1 MSNNKFSVFIPLFI
15 GLALAVGVAIGY
27 FFSGNNGAKK
37 ITGIKNTSTN
47 KLNDVLSYIIEEYVD
62 TVNVKNLE
70 DDAVVSLLEQLDPHS
85 SYIPATELQAVSE
98 QLEGNFDGIGVEF
111 NIQKDTIMVV
121 AAISGGPSE
130 SLGIQSGDRI
140 VRVEKKNVAGTGI
153 KNDDVIKLLR
163 GKSGSKVKVGIIRPG
178 VKSITQYEITR
189 GKIPIYS
196 VDASIMLDATTGY
209 IKISRFGAT
218 TYDEY
223 MKAFND
229 LKIKGMSKLVL
240 DLRDNPGG
248 YLNAAVDICDEFL
261 SKGNKI
267 VYTQGKARK
276 REDFDATAKGG
287 FENGGLV
294 VLIDEGSASASE
306 IVSGAVQDNDRGW
319 IIGRRSFGKGLVQE
333 EVRFDDGSAMR
344 LTIARY
350 YTPSG
355 RSIQKPYD
363 KGNDAYYQELSER
376 YQKPDSSK
384 QVNIK
389 ETKSVA
395 FKTPSGRKVYG
406 GGGITPDI
414 IIAVDTSGYTPLL
427 AEIASKGLMNRFAF
441 EYTDGKR
448 DAIKKQFKNE
458 EQFASNFNS
467 ASLLQEFNLFIQKNG
482 IKPNDAALRIS
493 SQIIERQTKALIAR
507 AVFGNAGFYIVLNKY
522 DLGVKKAIEILK
534 SNKLVTANG
543 SPKNQDAF

>member
-1 MSNNKFSVFIPLFI
+1 
-15 GLALAVGVAIGY
+15 
-27 FFSGNNGAKK
+27 
-37 ITGIKNTSTN
+37 
-47 KLNDVLSYIIEEYVD
+47 
-62 TVNVKNLE
+62 
-70 DDAVVSLLEQLDPHS
+70 
-85 SYIPATELQAVSE
+85 
-98 QLEGNFDGIGVEF
+98 
-111 NIQKDTIMVV
+111 MVV

-163 GKSGSKVKVGIIRPG
+163 GKSGSKVKVGILRPG
-178 VKSITQYEITR
+178 KKSITEYEITR

-223 MKAFND
+223 MKAFNE
-229 LKIKGMSKLVL
+229 LKLKGMNKLVL

-363 KGNDAYYQELSER
+363 KGNDAYYHELSER
-376 YQKPDSSK
+376 YQKPDSTQK
-384 QVNIK
+384 TNEK
-389 ETKSVA
+389 DKKSVA

-414 IIAVDTSGYTPLL
+414 EIPIDTIGYTPLL
-427 AEIASKGLMNRFAF
+427 SEVASKGLMNRFAF

-448 DAIKKQFKNE
+448 EILKNQYKNG
-458 EQFASNFNS
+458 EQFALGFN
-467 ASLLQEFNLFIQKNG
+467 AVSLLPAFNLFIQKNG
-482 IKPNDAALRIS
+482 IKPNDAAFRIS
-493 SQIIERQTKALIAR
+493 SQIIERQLKALIAR
-507 AVFGNAGFYIVLNKY
+507 AVFGNTGFYAVLNKY
-522 DLGVKKAIEILK
+522 DSGVKKALEILK

>member
-27 FFSGNNGAKK
+27 FFSGNNSSKK
-37 ITGIKNTSTN
+37 IAGVKNSSSN
-47 KLNDVLSYIIEEYVD
+47 KVDDVLNYIIEEYVD

-85 SYIPATELQAVSE
+85 SYIPATDLQAVSE

-111 NIQKDTIMVV
+111 NIQKDTIMVI
-121 AAISGGPSE
+121 AAITGGPSE
-130 SLGIQSGDRI
+130 SLGIHSGDRI
-140 VRVEKKNVAGTGI
+140 VRVEKKNVAGIGI
-153 KNDDVIKLLR
+153 KNEDVIKLLR

-178 VKSITQYEITR
+178 VKSITEYEITR

-223 MKAFND
+223 MKGFND
-229 LKIKGMSKLVL
+229 LKMKGMNKLIL

-294 VLIDEGSASASE
+294 VIIDEGSASASE

-363 KGNDAYYQELSER
+363 KGNDAYYHELSDR
-376 YQKPDSSK
+376 FQKEDSTKKKDDSK
-384 QVNIK
+384 K
-389 ETKSVA
+389 PAVA
-395 FKTPSGRKVYG
+395 YKTPSGRKVYG

-414 IIAVDTSGYTPLL
+414 IIPIDTSGYTPLL

-448 DAIKKQFKNE
+448 DVIKKQFKNE
-458 EQFASNFNS
+458 EQFASNFNG
-467 ASLLQEFNLFIQKNG
+467 ASLIQEFNQFIQKNG

>member
-1 MSNNKFSVFIPLFI
+1 MSNNRFSVFIPLFI
-15 GLALAVGVAIGY
+15 GLALAVGIGIGY
-27 FFSGNNGAKK
+27 FFSGSNGSKK
-37 ITGIKNTSTN
+37 ITGLKSTSSS
-47 KLNDVLSYIIEEYVD
+47 KVNDVLNYIIEEYVD

-85 SYIPATELQAVSE
+85 SYIPATELKAVSE

-163 GKSGSKVKVGIIRPG
+163 GKSGSKVKVGIVRPG
-178 VKSITQYEITR
+178 IKSITEYEITR

-196 VDASIMLDATTGY
+196 VDASIMIDAQTGY

-229 LKIKGMSKLVL
+229 LKMKGMNKLVL

-287 FENGGLV
+287 FEEGGLV

-355 RSIQKPYD
+355 RSIQKSYD
-363 KGNDAYYQELSER
+363 QGNDAYYHELAER
-376 YQKPDSSK
+376 YEKADSTKEKPK
-384 QVNIK
+384 KAV
-389 ETKSVA
+389 KSEA

-414 IIAVDTSGYTPLL
+414 VIAVDTSGYTPLL
-427 AEIASKGLMNRFAF
+427 AELASKGMMNRFSF

-448 DAIKKQFKNE
+448 DALKKQYKNA
-458 EQFASNFNS
+458 EQFAVGFNA
-467 ASLLQEFNLFIQKNG
+467 ASLIQEFNAFIQKNG
-482 IKPNDAALRIS
+482 IKPNDASLRIS
-493 SQIIERQTKALIAR
+493 SQIIERQIKALIAR
-507 AVFGNAGFYIVLNKY
+507 AIFGNSGFYTVLNKS